1 MALYLRSI
9 FYELQVPQPFT
20 TVTYED
26 DRGALL
32 TASAAQPTKQSRH
45 IDIREYAIL
54 DLVER
59 DLITLANVASGLTT
73 SDVITKQTGGILFA
87 RHVNNLTGRLPP
99 PYIHYHVPVPD
110 LLLWVLFLSLCITLS
125 IVVFADVLQ
134 ARGGLSMSVS
144 LAVYLTYHISH
155 SL

>member
-1 MALYLRSI
+1 MALYLRSTLD
-9 FYELQVPQPFT
+9 ELQVPQPFT
-20 TVTYED
+20 TVIYED

-45 IDIREYAIL
+45 IDIDKYAIL

-59 DLITLANVASGLTT
+59 DLITLADVASGLTI

-99 PYIHYHVPVPD
+99 QYINY
-110 LLLWVLFLSLCITLS
+110 LS
-125 IVVFADVLQ
+125 
-134 ARGGLSMSVS
+134 
-144 LAVYLTYHISH
+144 
-155 SL
+155 